1 MTEQEA
7 IEVLKDFNKQVSAKA
22 DGAYQSTIGEM
33 ACKIAISALEKQV
46 AETPLQLKGDIFA
59 LTIDGK
65 AGDGVIYACPACSST
80 ELSRGYPCKC
90 GKKLDWSEI

>member
-1 MTEQEA
+1 MTEQET
-7 IEVLKDFNKQVSAKA
+7 IKQLKWLIKKHPTISEDDDFVKPLKS
-22 DGAYQSTIGEM
+22 
-33 ACKIAISALEKQV
+33 AISALEKQI

-65 AGDGVIYACPACSST
+65 AGYGVIYACPACSST